1 MNDSSTPTSHVQEL
15 DMTDTIATRGQV
27 HRLGAPL
34 LPPTIVYALLTL
46 AATIVPGAMAG
57 SGPWTSDHDL
67 LDFFQHHGSAAHT
80 SAFLMLGSAIPL
92 AIATAVATTRL
103 RTLGVDVPGR
113 IIAQVGGTIA
123 SAMLALSAL
132 ATMALTR
139 SQVADSPAA
148 VRALYALS
156 FAVGGPGFVVFSGL
170 LVAGISVAGLLG
182 RVLPRWLA
190 WAGIVVAL
198 ASELASLSAAFNGA
212 DFLLPIGRFG
222 GLAWLVGIGFTLPA
236 TRRELR
242 ERRGI
247 VREADLS

>member
-1 MNDSSTPTSHVQEL
+1 
-15 DMTDTIATRGQV
+15 
-27 HRLGAPL
+27 
-34 LPPTIVYALLTL
+34 
-46 AATIVPGAMAG
+46 
-57 SGPWTSDHDL
+57 
-67 LDFFQHHGSAAHT
+67 
-80 SAFLMLGSAIPL
+80 
-92 AIATAVATTRL
+92 
-103 RTLGVDVPGR
+103 
-113 IIAQVGGTIA
+113 
-123 SAMLALSAL
+123 MLALSAVT
-132 ATMALTR
+132 TMALTR

-148 VRALYALS
+148 VRALYALSFDALS

-236 TRRELR
+236 SRRELR

-247 VREADLS
+247 VREADLG